1 MMNRFAFDLAT
12 PADDAS
18 LRQLLAA
25 TPMIGRVSVAFAREP
40 SYFEAAAVDGSSV
53 QIGVAREHKSGRV
66 VGMGSRAVSVRFVNG
81 ERVAVGFLSGLR
93 LLTEYRGHAAL
104 LARGY
109 RFLRK
114 LHEDR
119 AARYYLTTISDDNQA
134 ALNLLTSGR
143 AGLPIYHPCGNYSTL
158 SVYTAQQSANG
169 AENRCDAEIRP
180 ANAADRDAIVQFLN
194 DHGAA
199 RNFFPAYNAYDL
211 FNNTGLLRG
220 LASSDLL
227 LALRDDKIV
236 GTLGCWDQRP
246 FKQIVIHSY
255 SGWLRPL
262 RPFYNAWASLRHRPT
277 LPAAGTVL
285 GACLA
290 AIPVVSDDHPEVFRQ
305 LLTATLR
312 RMADRRLPLL
322 LVGMHESDP
331 LLPVAR
337 QFSGREYRT
346 KLYIV
351 HWPDETPD
359 IESLTRRVPYLE
371 LGAL

>member
-1 MMNRFAFDLAT
+1 MSRFAFDLAT

-40 SYFEAAAVDGSSV
+40 SYFDAAAVDGRTV
-53 QIGVAREHKSGRV
+53 QVGIARNGESGCI
-66 VGMGSRAVSVRFVNG
+66 VGMGSRAVSERFVNG
-81 ERVAVGFLSGLR
+81 ERVAVGYLSGLR
-93 LLTEYRGHAAL
+93 LLPEYRGHAAL

-119 AARYYLTTISDDNQA
+119 AASFYLTTIADDNVA

-143 AGLPIYHPCGNYSTL
+143 AGLPIYHPFGSYSTL
-158 SVYTAQQSANG
+158 SLSTAGSSTNG
-169 AENRCDAEIRP
+169 AAHPSAAEIRP

-194 DHGAA
+194 DHGPS
-199 RNFFPAYNAYDL
+199 RNFFPAYSACDL
-211 FNNTGLLRG
+211 LNNTGLLRG
-220 LASSDLL
+220 LAMNDLL
-227 LALRDDKIV
+227 LALRDDTIV

-255 SGWLRPL
+255 GGWLRPL
-262 RPFYNAWASLRHRPT
+262 RPLYNAWMSLRHRPT
-277 LPAAGTVL
+277 LPAAGSVL
-285 GACLA
+285 EACLA
-290 AIPVVSDDHPEVFRQ
+290 AIPVVRGDDQDVFRQ
-305 LLTATLR
+305 LLTTTLR

-322 LVGMHESDP
+322 LVGMHESEP